1 MLTVRFPDPRR
12 ATPEGIVAVG
22 GNLRPETLMSAYR
35 QGIFP
40 WPIEGYPLPWF
51 CPPRRGILLFERLHI
66 PRSLARVR
74 RNTTLRFSINEAFDQ
89 VIEACAFV
97 TRKGEQ
103 GTWITSQMIEA
114 YRRLHRLGHAH
125 SVEAWDEGRLVG
137 GLYGIDADGAFAG
150 ESMFHRAPN
159 ASKLALLH
167 LVDQMKARGATW
179 LDIQT
184 ITPHMQTLGAH
195 EISRDDFLAKLNAT
209 RQLGLRL
216 FDHTPKTV
224 RDASPA

>member
-22 GNLRPETLMSAYR
+22 GDLRPQTLMGAYR

-40 WPIEGYPLPWF
+40 WPVEGYPLPWF
-51 CPPRRGILLFERLHI
+51 CPARRGVLLFERLHI
-66 PRSLARVR
+66 PRRLARVR
-74 RNTTLRFSINEAFDQ
+74 RNTAWRFSIDEAFDQ
-89 VIEACAFV
+89 VIEACASV
-97 TRKGEQ
+97 ARKGEQ

-125 SVEAWDEGRLVG
+125 SVEVWDGARLVG

-150 ESMFHRAPN
+150 ESMFHLEAN

-167 LVDQMKARGATW
+167 LVDHMRARGATW

-184 ITPHMQTLGAH
+184 ITPHMQALGAH
-195 EISRDDFLAKLNAT
+195 EISRDDFLAKLNET
-209 RQLGLRL
+209 RQPGLRL
-216 FDHTPKTV
+216 FDHAPETIPG
-224 RDASPA
+224 AWHY